1 MSKQLESAWEEI
13 YMSRIQKVFRD
24 MNQKAFVPYIMA
36 GDGGLETLRDKLL
49 FLQENG
55 VDAVELGIPFSDP
68 VADGPTIQ
76 KAGIRALE
84 AGVTLTGVLET
95 IQSFKQEINIPLI
108 LMTYTNPVI
117 AFGIESF
124 AKKAAL
130 AGIDGCIIPDLPIE
144 EEELFVPHI
153 EAAGME
159 LIRLVTV
166 TSPEDRIR
174 KITARG
180 NGYVYA
186 VTVAGITGA
195 RSGFHS
201 ELGDFLAK
209 VKNASRLPVLA
220 GFGISTPEHVREMN
234 QHCDGVI
241 VGSKIIELF
250 DENNLEEI
258 KKLILAAK
266 TG

>member
-1 MSKQLESAWEEI
+1 M
-13 YMSRIQKVFRD
+13 YMTRIQEVFHD

-36 GDGGLETLRDKLL
+36 GDGGLETLREKIL

-55 VDAVELGIPFSDP
+55 VDAVEIGIPFSDP

-95 IQSFKQEINIPLI
+95 IQSFKQEVNIPLI
-108 LMTYTNPVI
+108 VMTYTNPVI
-117 AFGIESF
+117 AFGIERF
-124 AKKAAL
+124 AEKAAL

-144 EEELFVPHI
+144 EEELFVPHL
-153 EAAGME
+153 EAVGLE

-166 TSPEDRIR
+166 TSPEERIR
-174 KITARG
+174 KITEKG

-201 ELGDFLAK
+201 ELGNFLSK
-209 VKNASRLPVLA
+209 VKNASKLPVLA

-234 QHCDGVI
+234 QYCDGVI
-241 VGSKIIELF
+241 VGSRIVELF
-250 DENNLEEI
+250 YEGNLEEI
-258 KKLILAAK
+258 KNLILAAK
-266 TG
+266 AG

>member
-1 MSKQLESAWEEI
+1 MSKRLESAWEAN
-13 YMSRIQKVFRD
+13 YMSRIQEVFHD
-24 MNQKAFVPYIMA
+24 MDQKAFVPYIMA
-36 GDGGLETLRDKLL
+36 GDGGLETLREKLL

-55 VDAVELGIPFSDP
+55 VDAVEIGIPFSDP

-84 AGVTLTGVLET
+84 AGVTLAGVLET
-95 IQSFKQEINIPLI
+95 IQTFKEEINIPLI

-117 AFGIESF
+117 AYGIERF
-124 AKKAAL
+124 AQKAAL
-130 AGIDGCIIPDLPIE
+130 AGIDGCIIPDLPLE
-144 EEELFVPHI
+144 EEDLFVPHL

-159 LIRLVTV
+159 LIRLVTI
-166 TSPEDRIR
+166 TSPEERIQ
-174 KITARG
+174 KITTKG
-180 NGYVYA
+180 NAYVYA

-201 ELGDFLAK
+201 ELGDFLSK
-209 VKNASRLPVLA
+209 VKDASRLPVLA

-241 VGSKIIELF
+241 VGSKIVELF
-250 DENNLEEI
+250 HENNLEEI
-258 KKLILAAK
+258 KKLIQAAK
-266 TG
+266 VG

>member
-13 YMSRIQKVFRD
+13 YMSRIQEVFRD

-36 GDGGLETLRDKLL
+36 GDGGLETLREKLL

-76 KAGIRALE
+76 KAGLRALE

-117 AFGIESF
+117 ALGIESF

-166 TSPEDRIR
+166 TSPEERIR

>member
-1 MSKQLESAWEEI
+1 
-13 YMSRIQKVFRD
+13 MSRIQKAFQG

-36 GDGGLETLRDKLL
+36 GDGGLETLKDKLL

-55 VDAVELGIPFSDP
+55 VDAVEIGVPFSDP

-76 KAGIRALE
+76 QAGIRALS
-84 AGVTLTGVLET
+84 AGVSLTQVLEEV
-95 IQSFKQEINIPLI
+95 QSFKEEITIPLI

-117 AFGIESF
+117 AFGVERF
-124 AKKAAL
+124 AEKCAF

-144 EEELFVPHI
+144 EEDLFAPSL
-153 EAAGME
+153 EKAGIE

-166 TSPEDRIR
+166 TSPEERIE
-174 KITARG
+174 KIASKG
-180 NGYVYA
+180 NAYVYA

-201 ELGDFLAK
+201 ELGSFLAK
-209 VKNASRLPVLA
+209 VKKASKLPVLA

-241 VGSKIIELF
+241 VGSKIVELF
-250 DENNLEEI
+250 HENNLEEI
-258 KKLILAAK
+258 KQLIAAAK
-266 TG
+266 